1 MKTVK
6 DYDVIII
13 GAGASGCMAA
23 ICAARKKQRVLL
35 LEHLD
40 KVGKKILSTGN
51 GKCNYTNQMQGTS
64 YYRGTDPVFVVPVM
78 EQFGFSETLHFF
90 RELGIQPREKNGYYY
105 PYSEQASAMVEV
117 LSMELRRL
125 SVDIRLS
132 CELTSIKKKKR
143 FLLSTSSGEFSGKT
157 LIFATG
163 LLAGRKAGC
172 DGSAFPYIE
181 EFGHHFIDI
190 VPSLV
195 QMKSKDSFLKN
206 LAGIRAEIEL
216 KLLVD
221 NTLVFTDQGE
231 LLHIAEGLSGI
242 VSFQASRY
250 AAYGIRQKKNVTA
263 VIDYYP
269 KGDFEEL
276 YTLLTERYTLYGK
289 EKTAV
294 EALIGLYPYPL
305 ALAFLKRVGISKD
318 KPAAKLSNR
327 ELKQLAGA
335 MKECRIEIIGTKDF
349 PDAQVCAGGVMTKEL
364 YNETLE
370 SRLVKGLFFCG
381 EVIDI
386 DGMCG
391 GYNLQWAWSSGY
403 VAGSHAA
410 ALAGKQE

>member
-1 MKTVK
+1 VK

-13 GAGASGCMAA
+13 GAGASGCLAA
-23 ICAARKKQRVLL
+23 ISAARQKRRVLL

-40 KVGKKILSTGN
+40 KIGKKILSTGN

-78 EQFGFSETLHFF
+78 EQFGFEETLSFF
-90 RELGIQPREKNGYYY
+90 RELGIQPKEKNGYYY
-105 PYSEQASAMVEV
+105 PYSEQAASMVEV
-117 LSMELRRL
+117 LTMELRRL
-125 SVDIRLS
+125 RVDVLLS
-132 CELTSIKKKKR
+132 CEIESVKKKKR
-143 FLLSTSSGEFSGKT
+143 FMLKTSLGEFSGKT

-163 LLAGRKAGC
+163 LLAGRKTGC

-181 EFGHHFIDI
+181 QFGHHFIDI

-206 LAGIRAEIEL
+206 LAGIRAEIGL
-216 KLLVD
+216 KLLVERE
-221 NTLVFTDQGE
+221 NVFADCGE

-242 VSFQASRY
+242 VSFQASRF
-250 AAYGIRQKKNVTA
+250 AAYGIRQNKSVTA

-276 YTLLTERYTLYGK
+276 YTLLTERYLQYGK
-289 EKTAV
+289 EKTAA

-305 ALAFLKRVGISKD
+305 AIAFLKEVGIPKD
-318 KPAAKLSNR
+318 LPAAKVSTK
-327 ELKQLAGA
+327 ELKRLAGL
-335 MKECRIEIIGTKDF
+335 MKECKLTITGTKDF
-349 PDAQVCAGGVMTKEL
+349 SDAQVCAGGVMTKEL
-364 YNETLE
+364 DNETLE
-370 SRLVKGLFFCG
+370 SRKVKGLFFCG

-403 VAGSHAA
+403 VAGKQA
-410 ALAGKQE
+410 ALTAAKQE